1 MHRFDGYD
9 IEVTQGD
16 TLFFKVEL
24 DGRKMPEGSV
34 GYFTVKS
41 SPKSD
46 EVLVQKKLDASDGV
60 LDIRLMSEDTNL
72 PVRTYYWDVRVLIP
86 LEEGGYEVETPME
99 FAAFTILA
107 AIGTAGEGGDG
118 VDADLPVLSV
128 VLNEAR
134 ALVADIE
141 QKLENGELNGR
152 TPVKGVDYFT
162 SGEVADVARQAAGM
176 VDTQTPVDEH
186 DIDLNAHNGLVRTVQ
201 ELEGKIDNI
210 AGTDPEY
217 VLEQITQHNEDPL
230 AHDHIQSLI
239 SQLSAR
245 INGILDSEDIN
256 LDQLS
261 EIVAYIKSNKEL
273 IDAITTRKV
282 SVADIVDGLTST
294 AADKPLSAR
303 QGAVLRQMIE
313 NIDLPDAPVTSV
325 NSKTGAVELTAE
337 DVAALPLA
345 GGRLTGSLNLGHV
358 QSRDS
363 VLMTMHR
370 QGSDGASKL
379 QLQLQI
385 DDQDSAIL
393 NFFKDGVLQNRM
405 RMFADKTTI
414 GKPLDIAGGG
424 HGGTTAAE
432 ARANLGITPQGIGAV
447 PLSGGTMSGNL
458 TVGNGT
464 EGNAPM
470 LLLKRL
476 MSDGATNGNARLYM
490 TASGNLKI
498 DLYQGDT
505 RVNSWT
511 LAPDTVTEIPT
522 TLPSPGVLTLTG
534 AVSGTYDGS
543 ENKSIEIPTIAG
555 PQGPA
560 GADGEDGYTPVR
572 GTDYWTASDIAEI
585 KGYVDSAILN
595 GSW

>member
-24 DGRKMPEGSV
+24 DGREMPEGSV

-99 FAAFTILA
+99 YAAFTILA

-152 TPVKGVDYFT
+152 TPEKGVDYFT
-162 SGEVADVARQAAGM
+162 PAEVAAVARQAAGM

-186 DIDLNAHNGLVRTVQ
+186 NEDLEAHGGIRHQVGQ
-201 ELEGKIDNI
+201 LESRIDNI

-217 VLEQITQHNEDPL
+217 VLEQITQHNEDTY
-230 AHDHIQSLI
+230 AHDHIQSMI
-239 SQLSAR
+239 NQLNAH
-245 INGILDSEDIN
+245 INTILNSDDID

-261 EIVAYIKSNKEL
+261 EIVAYIKSNRDL
-273 IDAITTRKV
+273 IGAITTSKV

-294 AADKPLSAR
+294 AADKPLSAN
-303 QGAVLRQMIE
+303 QGRALRQMIE
-313 NIDLPDAPVTSV
+313 NIDLPDAAVESV
-325 NSKTGAVELTAE
+325 NGKTGAVELTAD
-337 DVAALPLA
+337 DVAALPLT
-345 GGRLTGSLNLGHV
+345 GGRLTGALNLGHV

-363 VLMTMHR
+363 VLLTLHR
-370 QGSDGASKL
+370 QGSDGVTKW
-379 QLQLQI
+379 QLQNLI
-385 DDQDSAIL
+385 NDA
-393 NFFKDGVLQNRM
+393 DGGSVAYYKNGATVNRM
-405 RMFADKTTI
+405 VLTENSTTF
-414 GKPLDIAGGG
+414 GKPVDIAGGG
-424 HGGTTAAE
+424 HGGTTAEE
-432 ARANLGITPQGIGAV
+432 ARANLGITPANIGAL
-447 PLSGGTMSGNL
+447 PTAGGTMTGNL
-458 TVGNGT
+458 NLGTVND
-464 EGNAPM
+464 AVSVILQM
-470 LLLKRL
+470 ARL
-476 MSDGATNGNARLYM
+476 MSDGATKAQLQMYLTGGG
-490 TASGNLKI
+490 SLKF
-498 DLYQGDT
+498 DLYHAGT
-505 RVNSWT
+505 PVCSWT
-511 LAPDTVTEIPT
+511 VAADYVRFSKTVQV
-522 TLPSPGVLTLTG
+522 PGDGAIVMG
-534 AVSGTYDGS
+534 AVGS
-543 ENKSIEIPTIAG
+543 NGVVNHTLFSDKNPPKVENVTGLNEYL
-555 PQGPA
+555 QN
-560 GADGEDGYTPVR
+560 
-572 GTDYWTASDIAEI
+572 
-585 KGYVDSAILN
+585 YVDDTLLN